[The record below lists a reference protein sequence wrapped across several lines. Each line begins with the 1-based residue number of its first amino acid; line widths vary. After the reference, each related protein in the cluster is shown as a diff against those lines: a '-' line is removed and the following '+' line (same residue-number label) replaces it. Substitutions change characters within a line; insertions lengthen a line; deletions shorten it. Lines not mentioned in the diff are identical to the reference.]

1 MNTTKRKDVFGCDIG
16 NGFGYISVLNDVD
29 RDPLPMFP
37 SKYKLDAVG
46 MPTSAYIAPPDGNEI
61 EVFEGRSACDKHKKE
76 SDKFIHAVKTRLNQ
90 GFIPVPGISNVIPV
104 DKIYAAIARDLIR
117 LGNEERRNRGKEPIY
132 EIVFTFP
139 ASFTKDLDLLNRM
152 QKSIE
157 NVQINGQNI
166 KVVGRLPE
174 PAAVAIDYL
183 YYMQNI
189 APADI
194 KLSGD
199 SYTALVYDLGHG
211 TFDVAVVTARSK
223 GEPYQLH
230 INDGLPDVGGKDFDA
245 ILYDEICGKLKIE
258 YDYTPTNSNA
268 REIIRNAAIEIK
280 HELSDSDESS
290 REISLPDGT
299 VANVEITRTM
309 FEEKGRRLIYRTFEL
324 VNNVMRQ
331 AKKDKIKID
340 SVILSGGASQMP
352 MVVDGL
358 KRLLGDEGI
367 TIQVY
372 RPSKAVSYG
381 AARYAYGRADEVPVP
396 KPESKQATKYDAI
409 TKNLEKSAPKSESV
423 STPTSRPMPPK
434 PEQPTPSILEN
445 YSEYCYGIWVPSD
458 ENLAGIVNVMVESK
472 RKLPAISDEITLV
485 SSGSP
490 MRIRLY
496 RSKVKNVKQK
506 TLNVEEQSESIM
518 FIPFDVP
525 ENTECIVRIEVL
537 EDYNVRIMC
546 KPMHAQ
552 LIEKS
557 TMDRFLETEAL
568 KDE

>member
-1 MNTTKRKDVFGCDIG
+1 MNTVKKKEVFGCDIG
-16 NGFGYISVLNDVD
+16 NGFGYISVLKDVN
-29 RDPLPMFP
+29 RDPFPMFP

-46 MPTSAYIAPPDGNEI
+46 MPTSAYIVPPDGANI
-61 EVFEGRSACDKHKKE
+61 EVFDGRAACDKHKKE
-76 SDKFIHAVKTRLNQ
+76 SDKFIHAVKTRLKQ
-90 GFIPVPGISNVIPV
+90 GSIPVPRITKAVAV
-104 DKIYAAIARDLIR
+104 DKIYAAIARDLIL
-117 LGNEERRNRGKEPIY
+117 LGNEERKNRGESPIY

-139 ASFTKDLDLLNRM
+139 ASFTNDLNLLNRM

-157 NVQINGQNI
+157 NVQMDGQNI

-189 APADI
+189 APTDI

-230 INDGLPDVGGKDFDA
+230 INDGLPDVGGKDFDD
-245 ILYDEICGKLKIE
+245 ILYDEICRKLRVE
-258 YDYTPTNSNA
+258 YDYIPKNSNA
-268 REIIRNAAIEIK
+268 REIIRNTAITIK
-280 HELSDSDESS
+280 HELSDSKNS
-290 REISLPDGT
+290 RQEISLPDGS
-299 VANVEITRTM
+299 VATIEIARSL
-309 FEEKGRRLIYRTFEL
+309 FEEKGRKLLNQTLEL
-324 VNNVMRQ
+324 VDNVMQQ

-358 KRLLGDEGI
+358 KQLLSDEGI

-372 RPSKAVSYG
+372 RPSEAVSYG
-381 AARYAYGRADEVPVP
+381 AARYAYGRAESP
-396 KPESKQATKYDAI
+396 KPEP
-409 TKNLEKSAPKSESV
+409 APK
-423 STPTSRPMPPK
+423 PK
-434 PEQPTPSILEN
+434 PELSTSTILEN

-458 ENLAGIVNVMVESK
+458 KSLAGIVNVMVESK

-490 MRIRLY
+490 MRLRLY
-496 RSKVKNVKQK
+496 RSKEKNIIAN
-506 TLNVEEQSESIM
+506 TLDVEEQSESIM

-525 ENTECIVRIEVL
+525 ENAECTVRIVVQ
-537 EDYNVRIMC
+537 EDYNVKVMC
-546 KPMHAQ
+546 KPINGQ

-557 TMDRFLETEAL
+557 TMDRF
-568 KDE
+568 

>member
-1 MNTTKRKDVFGCDIG
+1 MSTTKKKEVFGCDIG
-16 NGFGYISVLNDVD
+16 NGFCYISVLNDTN

-37 SKYKLDAVG
+37 SKYKLGAVG
-46 MPTSAYIAPPDGNEI
+46 MPASAYIAPPDGTVI
-61 EVFEGRSACDKHKKE
+61 EVFEGRAACEKHRKE
-76 SDKFIHAVKTRLNQ
+76 SDKFIHAVKTRLKQ
-90 GFIPVPGISNVIPV
+90 GSIPIPGITNAIAV

-117 LGNEERRNRGKEPIY
+117 LGNEERKNRGESSIY

-139 ASFTKDLDLLNRM
+139 ASFTKDLNLLNRM

-157 NVQINGQNI
+157 SIQIDGQNI

-189 APADI
+189 VPDDI
-194 KLSGD
+194 RLPED

-245 ILYDEICGKLKIE
+245 ILYDEICRNLKVE
-258 YDYTPTNSNA
+258 YDYIPKNSNA
-268 REIIRNAAIEIK
+268 REIVRNTAIEIK
-280 HELSDSDESS
+280 HELSDSKNS
-290 REISLPDGT
+290 RHEISLSNGT
-299 VANVEITRTM
+299 VANVEITRSV
-309 FEEKGRRLIYRTFEL
+309 FEEKGRKLINRTLEL
-324 VNNVMRQ
+324 VDNVIRQ

-340 SVILSGGASQMP
+340 SVILSGGASRMP
-352 MVVDGL
+352 MVEEGL
-358 KRLLGDEGI
+358 NQLLGKSI
-367 TIQVY
+367 PIQVY
-372 RPSKAVSYG
+372 RPSEAVSYG
-381 AARYAYGRADEVPVP
+381 AARYAYGRTDEVHVP
-396 KPESKQATKYDAI
+396 KPEMKKTTKFYTI
-409 TKNLEKSAPKSESV
+409 TNVSQNLAPKFELASIPISRPKLPKSV
-423 STPTSRPMPPK
+423 SPSS
-434 PEQPTPSILEN
+434 SILES
-445 YSEYCYGIWVPSD
+445 YSEYCYGIWVPSS
-458 ENLAGIVNVMVESK
+458 ENLTGIVNVMVESK

-490 MRIRLY
+490 MRLRLY
-496 RSKVKNVKQK
+496 RSKEKNIKAK

-525 ENTECIVRIEVL
+525 ENTECTVRIEVQ
-537 EDYNVRIMC
+537 EDYNVKIMC
-546 KPMHAQ
+546 KPIHSK

-557 TMDRFLETEAL
+557 T
-568 KDE
+568 KDKF

>member
-1 MNTTKRKDVFGCDIG
+1 MNTAKRKEVFGCDIG
-16 NGFGYISVLNDVD
+16 NGFGYISVLKDVT

-46 MPTSAYIAPPDGNEI
+46 MPTSAYIEPPDGTNIEI
-61 EVFEGRSACDKHKKE
+61 FEGRAACDKHKKE
-76 SDKFIHAVKTRLNQ
+76 SDKFIHAVKTRLKQ
-90 GFIPVPGISNVIPV
+90 GSIPVPGITNAISV

-117 LGNEERRNRGKEPIY
+117 LGNEERKNRGEDPIY

-139 ASFTKDLDLLNRM
+139 ASFTNDLNLLNRM

-157 NVQINGQNI
+157 NVQINGHNI

-194 KLSGD
+194 KISGD

-245 ILYDEICGKLKIE
+245 ILYDEICRKLKIE
-258 YDYTPTNSNA
+258 YDYTPKNANA

-280 HELSDSDESS
+280 HELSDSKNS
-290 REISLPDGT
+290 RQEISLPDGS
-299 VANVEITRTM
+299 VATIEIERSL
-309 FEEKGRRLIYRTFEL
+309 FEKKGKNLINQTLEL
-324 VNNVMRQ
+324 VDNIMQQ

-358 KRLLGDEGI
+358 RQLLGDEGI
-367 TIQVY
+367 AIQVY
-372 RPSKAVSYG
+372 RPSEAVSYG
-381 AARYAYGRADEVPVP
+381 AARYAYGRAELPKPDPAHKPKPEPAHKPKPEPAPKPKPEPAP
-396 KPESKQATKYDAI
+396 KPESTI
-409 TKNLEKSAPKSESV
+409 
-423 STPTSRPMPPK
+423 ST
-434 PEQPTPSILEN
+434 ILEN
-445 YSEYCYGIWVPSD
+445 YSEYCYGIWMPSD
-458 ENLAGIVNVMVESK
+458 TSLAGFVNVMVESK

-490 MRIRLY
+490 MRLRLY
-496 RSKVKNVKQK
+496 RSKEKNIIAK

-525 ENTECIVRIEVL
+525 ENTECTVRIVVQ
-537 EDYNVRIMC
+537 EDYNVKVMC
-546 KPMHAQ
+546 KPINAQ
-552 LIEKS
+552 IIEKS
-557 TMDRFLETEAL
+557 TMDRF
-568 KDE
+568 

>member
-1 MNTTKRKDVFGCDIG
+1 
-16 NGFGYISVLNDVD
+16 
-29 RDPLPMFP
+29 
-37 SKYKLDAVG
+37 
-46 MPTSAYIAPPDGNEI
+46 
-61 EVFEGRSACDKHKKE
+61 
-76 SDKFIHAVKTRLNQ
+76 
-90 GFIPVPGISNVIPV
+90 
-104 DKIYAAIARDLIR
+104 
-117 LGNEERRNRGKEPIY
+117 
-132 EIVFTFP
+132 
-139 ASFTKDLDLLNRM
+139 M

-194 KLSGD
+194 KISGD

-245 ILYDEICGKLKIE
+245 ILYDEICRKLKIE
-258 YDYTPTNSNA
+258 YDYTPKNANA

-280 HELSDSDESS
+280 HELSDSKNS
-290 REISLPDGT
+290 RQEISLPDGS
-299 VANVEITRTM
+299 VATIEIERSL
-309 FEEKGRRLIYRTFEL
+309 FEKKGKNLINQTLEL
-324 VNNVMRQ
+324 VDNVIQQ

-352 MVVDGL
+352 MVIDGL
-358 KRLLGDEGI
+358 KQLLGDEGI

-372 RPSKAVSYG
+372 RPSEAVSYG
-381 AARYAYGRADEVPVP
+381 AARYAYGRAELPKPEPAPKPKPEPAPKPKPEPVP
-396 KPESKQATKYDAI
+396 KPKPEPA
-409 TKNLEKSAPKSESV
+409 
-423 STPTSRPMPPK
+423 PK
-434 PEQPTPSILEN
+434 PESTISTILEN
-445 YSEYCYGIWVPSD
+445 YSEYCYGIWMPSD
-458 ENLAGIVNVMVESK
+458 TSLAGFVNVMVESK

-490 MRIRLY
+490 MRLRLY
-496 RSKVKNVKQK
+496 RSKEKNIIAK

-525 ENTECIVRIEVL
+525 ENTECTVRIVVQ
-537 EDYNVRIMC
+537 EDYNVKVMC
-546 KPMHAQ
+546 KPINAQ
-552 LIEKS
+552 IIEKS
-557 TMDRFLETEAL
+557 TMDRF
-568 KDE
+568 

>member
-1 MNTTKRKDVFGCDIG
+1 MNTAKRKEVFGCDIG
-16 NGFGYISVLNDVD
+16 NGFGYISVLKDVT

-46 MPTSAYIAPPDGNEI
+46 MPTSAYIEPPDGTNIEI
-61 EVFEGRSACDKHKKE
+61 FEGRAACDKHKKE
-76 SDKFIHAVKTRLNQ
+76 SDKFIHAVKTRLKQ
-90 GFIPVPGISNVIPV
+90 GSIPVPGITNAISV

-117 LGNEERRNRGKEPIY
+117 LGNEERKNRGEDPIY

-139 ASFTKDLDLLNRM
+139 ASFTNDLNLLNRM

-157 NVQINGQNI
+157 NVQINGHNI

-194 KLSGD
+194 KISGD
-199 SYTALVYDLGHG
+199 SYTALVYDLVHG

-245 ILYDEICGKLKIE
+245 ILYDEICRKLKIE
-258 YDYTPTNSNA
+258 YDYTPKNANA

-280 HELSDSDESS
+280 HELSDSKNS
-290 REISLPDGT
+290 RQEISLPDGS
-299 VANVEITRTM
+299 VATIEIERSL
-309 FEEKGRRLIYRTFEL
+309 FEKKGKNLINQTLEL
-324 VNNVMRQ
+324 VDNIMQQ

-358 KRLLGDEGI
+358 RQLLGDEGI
-367 TIQVY
+367 AIQVY
-372 RPSKAVSYG
+372 RPSEAVSYG
-381 AARYAYGRADEVPVP
+381 AARYAYGRAELPKPDPAHKPKPEPAHKPKPEPAPKPKPEPAP
-396 KPESKQATKYDAI
+396 KPESTI
-409 TKNLEKSAPKSESV
+409 
-423 STPTSRPMPPK
+423 ST
-434 PEQPTPSILEN
+434 ILEN
-445 YSEYCYGIWVPSD
+445 YSEYCYGIWMPSD
-458 ENLAGIVNVMVESK
+458 TSLAGFVNVMVESK

-490 MRIRLY
+490 MRLRLY
-496 RSKVKNVKQK
+496 RSKEKNIIAK

-525 ENTECIVRIEVL
+525 ENTECTVRIVVQ
-537 EDYNVRIMC
+537 EDYNVKVMC
-546 KPMHAQ
+546 KPINAQ
-552 LIEKS
+552 IIEKS
-557 TMDRFLETEAL
+557 TMDRF
-568 KDE
+568 

>member
-1 MNTTKRKDVFGCDIG
+1 MNTAKRKEVFGCDIG
-16 NGFGYISVLNDVD
+16 NGFGYISVLKDVTK
-29 RDPLPMFP
+29 DPLPMFP

-46 MPTSAYIAPPDGNEI
+46 MPTSAYIEPPDGTNIEI
-61 EVFEGRSACDKHKKE
+61 FEGRAACDKHRKE
-76 SDKFIHAVKTRLNQ
+76 SDKFIHAVKTRLKQ
-90 GFIPVPGISNVIPV
+90 GSIPVPGITNAISV

-117 LGNEERRNRGKEPIY
+117 LGNEERKNRGENPIY

-139 ASFTKDLDLLNRM
+139 ASFTNDLNLLNRM

-157 NVQINGQNI
+157 NVQINGHNI

-183 YYMQNI
+183 NYMQNI

-194 KLSGD
+194 KISGD

-245 ILYDEICGKLKIE
+245 ILYDEICRKLKIE
-258 YDYTPTNSNA
+258 YDYTPKNANA

-280 HELSDSDESS
+280 HELSDSKNS
-290 REISLPDGT
+290 RQEISLPDGS
-299 VANVEITRTM
+299 VATIEIERSL
-309 FEEKGRRLIYRTFEL
+309 FEKKGKNLINQTLEL
-324 VNNVMRQ
+324 VDNVMQQ

-358 KRLLGDEGI
+358 RQLLGDEGI

-372 RPSKAVSYG
+372 RPSEAVSYG
-381 AARYAYGRADEVPVP
+381 AARYAYGRAELPKPEPAPKPKPEPAPKPKPEPAP
-396 KPESKQATKYDAI
+396 KPESTI
-409 TKNLEKSAPKSESV
+409 
-423 STPTSRPMPPK
+423 ST
-434 PEQPTPSILEN
+434 ILEN
-445 YSEYCYGIWVPSD
+445 YSEYCYGIWMPSD
-458 ENLAGIVNVMVESK
+458 TSLAGFVNVMVESK

-490 MRIRLY
+490 MRLRLY
-496 RSKVKNVKQK
+496 RSKEKNIIAK

-525 ENTECIVRIEVL
+525 ENTECTVRIVVQ
-537 EDYNVRIMC
+537 EDYNVKIMC
-546 KPMHAQ
+546 KPINAQ
-552 LIEKS
+552 IIEKS
-557 TMDRFLETEAL
+557 TMDRF
-568 KDE
+568 